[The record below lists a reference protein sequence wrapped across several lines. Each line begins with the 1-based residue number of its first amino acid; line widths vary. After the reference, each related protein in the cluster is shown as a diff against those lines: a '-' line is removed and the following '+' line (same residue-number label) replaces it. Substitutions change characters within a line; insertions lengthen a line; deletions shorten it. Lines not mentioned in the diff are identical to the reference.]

1 MEGICMRTLR
11 LPTATLLALA
21 GLGFAASPANA
32 AISSRSLYDT
42 WTSTLAASAG
52 TCDGA
57 DSAALYRGRGIL
69 LATFTDE
76 VVGRGNIE
84 GYFDSLNC
92 YDNLRVTTQ
101 TFASGGVRG
110 TRWASGLYTFHY
122 TDASGKA
129 VKAPARFTFVWEKN
143 NRGRWLI
150 ATHHSSVRPQ
160 N

>member
-1 MEGICMRTLR
+1 MRSIR
-11 LPTATLLALA
+11 LALVALFAIA
-21 GLGFAASPANA
+21 GLTLTAAPANA
-32 AISSRSLYDT
+32 AISSRTLYDT

-52 TCDGA
+52 SCDGA
-57 DSAALYRGRGIL
+57 DSAALYRGRGVL

-76 VVGRGNIE
+76 VIGRDAIE

-92 YDNLRVTTQ
+92 YENLRVTTQ
-101 TFASGGVRG
+101 SFASGGVRG

-122 TDASGKA
+122 TDAKGKA

-150 ATHHSSVRPQ
+150 STHHSSLRPQ